1 MSEIPNTNLAV
12 HHFQPQNEPISPPP
26 EFKNGST
33 ETPVEFTKF
42 DSMVAE
48 ISQFFDGI
56 PVNDQRPKPVG
67 NQPVNDQ
74 KPKPAGDQISLQNG
88 NQTPSTLS
96 CNRNPKPPAR
106 KSCVINRSTGKTK
119 VQRLRSRKWK
129 IGNK

>member
-12 HHFQPQNEPISPPP
+12 HHLQPQNEPINPPP
-26 EFKNGST
+26 ESKNGST
-33 ETPVEFTKF
+33 ETPVEPAEL

-56 PVNDQRPKPVG
+56 PVNDQ
-67 NQPVNDQ
+67 
-74 KPKPAGDQISLQNG
+74 KPKPAGDQTSLQNG